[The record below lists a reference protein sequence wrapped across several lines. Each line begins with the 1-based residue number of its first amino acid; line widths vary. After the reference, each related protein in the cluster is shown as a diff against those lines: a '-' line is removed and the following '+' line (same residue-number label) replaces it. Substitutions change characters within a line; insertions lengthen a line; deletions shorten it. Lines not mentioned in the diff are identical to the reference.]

1 MKFRYAIILI
11 LTSLSVSIY
20 FIPMKSVSSL
30 LQFQYKDIYIE
41 DESGRWWNGSLEG
54 VKFSDIYLGK
64 FVLNF
69 EPKLLLSGKWGFNL
83 VAKNNHYNFNGIIS
97 YNNAKNYI
105 IERAVIKI
113 SMDNINMG
121 NTKSPFGLSAI
132 TINLPFFSFNKLGCN
147 QTEGGLLGSLLDKY
161 SLLNQKINI
170 QAIFQCIDKKLHST
184 FISYPKENLLS
195 GKLVI
200 DKNLD
205 YKLEASSGR
214 ILSKI
219 KKLTKLNFT
228 SQPSIKLSGNI
239 LEHLN

>member
-147 QTEGGLLGSLLDKY
+147 QTEGALLGSLLDKY

>member
-113 SMDNINMG
+113 SMDNISMG

-147 QTEGGLLGSLLDKY
+147 QTEGALLGSLLDKY

-170 QAIFQCIDKKLHST
+170 QAIIQCIDKKLHST

>member
-54 VKFSDIYLGK
+54 VEFSDIYLGK
-64 FVLNF
+64 FILNF

-83 VAKNNHYNFNGIIS
+83 IANNNHYNFNGVIS
-97 YNNAKNYI
+97 YNNTKNYI
-105 IERAVIKI
+105 IEKAHIKI
-113 SMDNINMG
+113 SMDNKSMG
-121 NTKSPFGLSAI
+121 NTKSPFTFSAI
-132 TINLPFFSFNKLGCN
+132 TINLPFFSFNELGCN
-147 QTEGGLLGSLLDKY
+147 QAEGTLLGSLLDKY
-161 SLLNQKINI
+161 SLLNQEINI

-184 FISYPKENLLS
+184 FISYPKKNLLS
-195 GKLVI
+195 GKLII

-205 YKLEASSGR
+205 FDLEASSGR
-214 ILSKI
+214 ISSKI
-219 KKLTKLNFT
+219 KNLAKLNFT
-228 SQPSIKLSGNI
+228 TQPSIKLSGNI
-239 LEHLN
+239 LKLLN

>member
-1 MKFRYAIILI
+1 
-11 LTSLSVSIY
+11 
-20 FIPMKSVSSL
+20 MKSVSSL

>member
-41 DESGRWWNGSLEG
+41 DENGRWWNGSLEG
-54 VKFSDIYLGK
+54 VEFLDIYLGK
-64 FVLNF
+64 FILNF

-83 VAKNNHYNFNGIIS
+83 VAKNNHYNFKGVIS
-97 YNNAKNYI
+97 YNNTKNYI
-105 IERAVIKI
+105 IEKAHIKI
-113 SMDNINMG
+113 SMDNKSMG
-121 NTKSPFGLSAI
+121 NTNSPFAFSAI

-147 QTEGGLLGSLLDKY
+147 QAEGTLLGSLLDKY
-161 SLLNQKINI
+161 SLLNQEINI
-170 QAIFQCIDKKLHST
+170 QAIFQCIDKNLHST

-195 GKLVI
+195 GKLII

-205 YKLEASSGR
+205 YDLEVSSGR
-214 ILSKI
+214 ISSKI
-219 KKLTKLNFT
+219 KTLAQLNFT

-239 LEHLN
+239 LELLN